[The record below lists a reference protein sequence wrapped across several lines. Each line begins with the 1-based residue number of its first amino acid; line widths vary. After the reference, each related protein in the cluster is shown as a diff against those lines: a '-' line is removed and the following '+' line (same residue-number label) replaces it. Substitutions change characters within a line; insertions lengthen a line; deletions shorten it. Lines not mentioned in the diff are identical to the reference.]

1 MTREKFKKA
10 LEALQDQAARQHL
23 RVYLSVGEVGQLR
36 VNYFVELNNPPPLF
50 SQEYHDAVSH
60 QASMASYEDGSLVGM
75 LHLPLT
81 ANGVGLT
88 LYRFSDLPM
97 HTSGG
102 WFGVDGDKKYLAVS
116 RGPAANYFAALTE
129 QEFSACAVS
138 RGVYTCPERTPL
150 LKVRKKV
157 FFSFLSNI
165 FRFSNKI

>member
-1 MTREKFKKA
+1 
-10 LEALQDQAARQHL
+10 
-23 RVYLSVGEVGQLR
+23 
-36 VNYFVELNNPPPLF
+36 
-50 SQEYHDAVSH
+50 
-60 QASMASYEDGSLVGM
+60 MASYEDGSLVGM

-150 LKVRKKV
+150 LKVKKKY
-157 FFSFLSNI
+157 SFL
-165 FRFSNKI
+165 FFPTYFVFQTKYKFSNQ